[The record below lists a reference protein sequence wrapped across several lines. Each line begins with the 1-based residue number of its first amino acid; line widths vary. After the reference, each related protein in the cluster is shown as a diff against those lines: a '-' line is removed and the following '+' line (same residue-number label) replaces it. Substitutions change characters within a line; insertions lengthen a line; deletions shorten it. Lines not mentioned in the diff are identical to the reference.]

1 MSLYST
7 WKTHLPSSCPVAR
20 LPGYRGGPGPSL
32 QGHTGRGGGSQCL
45 GQGTFEASQM
55 VPMAK
60 VKKPL
65 AKPKPPGAGSVPS
78 QGLKKLWVSVRGEFC
93 RLGRCF
99 LVSVPRA
106 EPVDAPMQSERK
118 GGGWRAPRDAM

>member
-1 MSLYST
+1 
-7 WKTHLPSSCPVAR
+7 
-20 LPGYRGGPGPSL
+20 
-32 QGHTGRGGGSQCL
+32 
-45 GQGTFEASQM
+45 M

-106 EPVDAPMQSERK
+106 EPVYVPMQSERK
-118 GGGWRAPRDAM
+118 GGGWRAPRDAT

>member
-1 MSLYST
+1 MLKMTMISDLHSIHSFFY
-7 WKTHLPSSCPVAR
+7 
-20 LPGYRGGPGPSL
+20 
-32 QGHTGRGGGSQCL
+32 
-45 GQGTFEASQM
+45 
-55 VPMAK
+55 
-60 VKKPL
+60 KKPL